1 MRLPHVLSVLSVL
14 AVVSGAVPAAAGTRA
29 TLPGPIPAEVVEVV
43 DGDTLAVRAI
53 VWLGQAVD
61 IHVRLAGV
69 DTPERRARCGQERD
83 LAEQATRLTRRLV
96 ADGEVRLFDVTADKY
111 GGRVRAR
118 VETADGA
125 DLARAL
131 LASGLARP
139 YGGGR
144 REGWCEAAAP

>member
-1 MRLPHVLSVLSVL
+1 MRLPHVLSVL
-14 AVVSGAVPAAAGTRA
+14 AVVSGAVPAAAGTRS

-43 DGDTLAVRAI
+43 DGDTLAVRAT

-83 LAEQATRLTRRLV
+83 LAEEAARLTRRLV
-96 ADGEVRLFDVTADKY
+96 AGGEVRLFDVMADKY